1 MLAILDDPVV
11 SLSLTYLQGSALV
24 EKDLGRA
31 MADKVVAVF
40 IMCHKFS
47 GNPDEEDAKTILQ
60 QFSIRRYILTRSP
73 TQKTLFCMQLV
84 RPENRRH
91 LTTTSA
97 GASSENSSDIVACM
111 NEIKMGVIAK
121 AVMAPGTSTMIM
133 NFLASFS
140 DEFGED
146 DEEVELDAE
155 VDQLEE
161 DDNSNWV
168 DEYKRGCDWEIY
180 TTELS
185 DIFVGWRFS
194 TLSDYLYQRLG
205 IVLFGLQVEDV
216 NATKMYT
223 RTLLNPGGKFTD

>member
-1 MLAILDDPVV
+1 MNILDHAVMGQ
-11 SLSLTYLQGSALV
+11 SLTYLQGSALV
-24 EKDLGRA
+24 EKDLTRA
-31 MADKVVAVF
+31 LADRVVAVF

-60 QFSIRRYILTRSP
+60 QYSIRRYILTRSP
-73 TQKTLFCMQLV
+73 TQTTLFCIQLV

-91 LTTTSA
+91 LTTSS
-97 GASSENSSDIVACM
+97 SSEGNQDVVACM

-121 AVMAPGTSTMIM
+121 AVMAPGASTMIM